1 MEMVRTNG
9 STVPIQRAE
18 RHYHA
23 KPAPGTSGDTYF
35 PSYRSIGSG
44 FVLEPAPTTGVAGQ
58 LRMEYV
64 QTPVELTADDDSLHS
79 DFPTMLDEL
88 LVLDTAVSLFDQEQ
102 SQEEGRVRSLI
113 RQRAEWEL
121 TWERFIDNRMISSN
135 KVTPFKTHY
144 NDA

>member
-1 MEMVRTNG
+1 
-9 STVPIQRAE
+9 
-18 RHYHA
+18 
-23 KPAPGTSGDTYF
+23 
-35 PSYRSIGSG
+35 
-44 FVLEPAPTTGVAGQ
+44 
-58 LRMEYV
+58 MEYV
-64 QTPVELTADDDSLHS
+64 QTPVELTADNDSLHS

-135 KVTPFKTHY
+135 KVTPFAPHY
-144 NDA
+144 TNA